1 MLPIT
6 RKIKIFLW
14 KHNNDKL
21 QLGHI
26 YSHHYNGEQNTMD
39 LSGLIHFSQVGRGM
53 YCTRSFNAILT
64 TARHRFIFGSLFI
77 SPELVQA

>member
-26 YSHHYNGEQNTMD
+26 YSHHYNSKQTQWTYLDPYILVKSE
-39 LSGLIHFSQVGRGM
+39 GM

-64 TARHRFIFGSLFI
+64 TARYRFIFGSLFM
-77 SPELVQA
+77 

>member
-26 YSHHYNGEQNTMD
+26 YSHHYNSNQTQWTYLDPYILVKSE
-39 LSGLIHFSQVGRGM
+39 GM

-64 TARHRFIFGSLFI
+64 TASLRFIFGSLFI
-77 SPELVQA
+77 